1 MAGTVKSYLAAVHYI
16 QIAQGFGDPRVGDM
30 SHLEHVVKG
39 LKKSGPS
46 KNSQAHLPI
55 TPVILRG
62 LKEVWQKRRNKY
74 DAFMP
79 WAITCLCF
87 FAFLQTGEAVAPS
100 DTNFNPNAHLIKLYR
115 CNSIDNTEKPQYIT
129 VGIKASNTEPFCKE
143 TTVYLG
149 TTGTDL
155 CPVAAMLDYIMQWGN
170 HPGPTFQFQDYHP
183 LTRPR
188 LVTELREA
196 LNGAE
201 KDSHKY
207 AGHSYRIGAA
217 TTASL
222 CGIQDSTI
230 KMLGRWQSSAYTL

>member
-1 MAGTVKSYLAAVHYI
+1 MMHSCRGQSHVYVSLHFSKQVKQWPHLI
-16 QIAQGFGDPRVGDM
+16 QILTQI
-30 SHLEHVVKG
+30 K
-39 LKKSGPS
+39 
-46 KNSQAHLPI
+46 
-55 TPVILRG
+55 
-62 LKEVWQKRRNKY
+62 
-74 DAFMP
+74 
-79 WAITCLCF
+79 
-87 FAFLQTGEAVAPS
+87 
-100 DTNFNPNAHLIKLYR
+100 HLIKLYR

-196 LNGAE
+196 LNGDE